1 MVNVFVVFI
10 SFAAMP
16 LLVVFVDPSYLFCDN
31 VFLLLSLCVASVC
44 WCNNFLGL
52 FMFFCGF
59 FFLSFMLFMQSF
71 VLLSLYVHLT
81 DTRRTIV
88 VQTKALAL

>member
-52 FMFFCGF
+52 FVFFCG

-71 VLLSLYVHLT
+71 VFLSLYVHLT
-81 DTRRTIV
+81 DT
-88 VQTKALAL
+88 

>member
-52 FMFFCGF
+52 FMFFLWVF
-59 FFLSFMLFMQSF
+59 FFILYALYAELCVVESLCSF
-71 VLLSLYVHLT
+71 
-81 DTRRTIV
+81 D
-88 VQTKALAL
+88 

>member
-52 FMFFCGF
+52 FVFFCGV
-59 FFLSFMLFMQSF
+59 FLILYALYAELCVSESLCSF
-71 VLLSLYVHLT
+71 
-81 DTRRTIV
+81 D
-88 VQTKALAL
+88 

>member
-52 FMFFCGF
+52 FMFFCGVF
-59 FFLSFMLFMQSF
+59 FILYALYAELCVVESLCSF
-71 VLLSLYVHLT
+71 
-81 DTRRTIV
+81 D
-88 VQTKALAL
+88 

>member
-52 FMFFCGF
+52 FVFFCGF
-59 FFLSFMLFMQSF
+59 FFILYALYAELCVSESLCSF
-71 VLLSLYVHLT
+71 
-81 DTRRTIV
+81 D
-88 VQTKALAL
+88 